1 MIYDKKRNEQRLTGK
16 KNILLN
22 NRTMEI
28 KNLKREIKR
37 IRNKKNLSQRY
48 TGKFTRKESLT
59 HR

>member
-37 IRNKKNLSQRY
+37 IRNKKIFLKDTQENLRV
-48 TGKFTRKESLT
+48 KRV
-59 HR
+59 